1 MLNKI
6 SGLARTLYIALAI
19 IAGFVALGTLN
30 VPLVLFV
37 LGLIAGLTLI
47 EERFVAAAV
56 SALVLPVIGA
66 ALATIPAIGAQLS
79 AVAGNLQIGI
89 AGAVATAIALRL
101 FSLAVEGVT
110 GMTAA
115 EKTKKLG
122 LFIRLRGFAVRFGGA
137 PFCGQVKRACP

>member
-115 EKTKKLG
+115 EKTKK
-122 LFIRLRGFAVRFGGA
+122 
-137 PFCGQVKRACP
+137 

>member
-6 SGLARTLYIALAI
+6 SGLARTAYIALAI
-19 IAGFVALGTLN
+19 VAGFVALGTLN

-37 LGLIAGLTLI
+37 LGLIAGLTLV

-56 SALVLPVIGA
+56 SALVLPIIGA
-66 ALATIPAIGAQLS
+66 GLATIPSIGAQLS

-101 FSLAVEGVT
+101 YQLAVDGVT
-110 GMTAA
+110 GMNATG
-115 EKTKKLG
+115 KTKK
-122 LFIRLRGFAVRFGGA
+122 
-137 PFCGQVKRACP
+137 